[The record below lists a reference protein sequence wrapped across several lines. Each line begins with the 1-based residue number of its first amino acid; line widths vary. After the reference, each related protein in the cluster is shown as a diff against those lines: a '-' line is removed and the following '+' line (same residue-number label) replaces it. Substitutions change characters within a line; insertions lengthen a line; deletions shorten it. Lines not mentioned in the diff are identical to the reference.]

1 MKYAIEINNLN
12 KIYSLIKEA
21 KLKLVHLITLI
32 LKLKKALFLD
42 Y

>member
-12 KIYSLIKEA
+12 KIYSPNKRSKTEISALNNVNLKIK
-21 KLKLVHLITLI
+21 KGS
-32 LKLKKALFLD
+32 FLD